1 MNKKMRRMILLTVAL
16 GVCWL
21 SQSPARAED
30 LDGRIRTL
38 EEELTKL
45 KEQQVEMK
53 KEATAAAVAL
63 PTFEYRPGNGLNIE
77 AGDKSW
83 GLRAT
88 IETHFRYLFEAGRAQ
103 QGRTD
108 GELMGRRFSRECTIA
123 STIVCG
129 KSRRYWILM
138 VSVPAMVKIPP
149 TLRQTQCCSA
159 VHHVKARAP
168 PVLRRNTI
176 YCHVTRL
183 MMAVLGKESCSTGT
197 ISH

>member
-1 MNKKMRRMILLTVAL
+1 MNKKMGRMILLTVAL
-16 GVCWL
+16 AICWL

-138 VSVPAMVKIPP
+138 VSVPAMVKI
-149 TLRQTQCCSA
+149 RQTPRQVRCCTA
-159 VHHVKARAP
+159 AR
-168 PVLRRNTI
+168 
-176 YCHVTRL
+176 
-183 MMAVLGKESCSTGT
+183 
-197 ISH
+197 